1 MAEMARIVEEKTV
14 QVKWSRNQYS
24 EVSRSDI
31 IEPSPIR
38 PGQKVTVI
46 WGKQKKEHTAVV
58 DCYPVEPIDSQ
69 LTEPQDDQ
77 QLPRA
82 RVKRKLV
89 SNCFSVINVC
99 KFSPKIL
106 QPQISPHGE
115 FIVCELNPNFTISWL
130 SDARRDYFMIF
141 YGSFSFIL
149 YQHFISVKGLYSHS
163 KHRLCNFI
171 E

>member
-31 IEPSPIR
+31 IELSPIR

-46 WGKQKKEHTAVV
+46 WGKQKKEHTAIV
-58 DCYPVEPIDSQ
+58 DCYPVAEPIDSQ

-82 RVKRKLV
+82 RAKRKLV
-89 SNCFSVINVC
+89 SNCFSVINIC
-99 KFSPKIL
+99 KFAPKIL
-106 QPQISPHGE
+106 QPQISP
-115 FIVCELNPNFTISWL
+115 TMM
-130 SDARRDYFMIF
+130 RDVI
-141 YGSFSFIL
+141 IL
-149 YQHFISVKGLYSHS
+149 
-163 KHRLCNFI
+163 
-171 E
+171 

>member
-24 EVSRSDI
+24 EVSRSEI

-46 WGKQKKEHTAVV
+46 WGKQKKEHIAIV

-82 RVKRKLV
+82 RAKRKLV

-99 KFSPKIL
+99 KLAPKIL
-106 QPQISPHGE
+106 QPQIS
-115 FIVCELNPNFTISWL
+115 LTMM
-130 SDARRDYFMIF
+130 RDMI
-141 YGSFSFIL
+141 IL
-149 YQHFISVKGLYSHS
+149 
-163 KHRLCNFI
+163 
-171 E
+171 

>member
-115 FIVCELNPNFTISWL
+115 FIVCELYPNFTIS
-130 SDARRDYFMIF
+130 
-141 YGSFSFIL
+141 
-149 YQHFISVKGLYSHS
+149 
-163 KHRLCNFI
+163 
-171 E
+171 